1 MSSILYRI
9 HCAFVLIYKEKL
21 LPYMEGAL
29 FCILKHTRAM
39 HRLKFCVWIEVSFCI
54 VYCCWCFTEA
64 ASNEFYF
71 SFICTNVTSSVNA
84 RNICFHFRIHENAVF
99 VYLSPSFYWAK
110 GRNEAVV
117 YDYIINID
125 DNFSSVLHAEE
136 RLVQFCHHQ

>member
-1 MSSILYRI
+1 
-9 HCAFVLIYKEKL
+9 
-21 LPYMEGAL
+21 
-29 FCILKHTRAM
+29 M
-39 HRLKFCVWIEVSFCI
+39 HRLKFCVWIEVSFRI

-84 RNICFHFRIHENAVF
+84 RNICFHFRVHENAVF
-99 VYLSPSFYWAK
+99 VYLSPSFNWAK

-125 DNFSSVLHAEE
+125 DNFFFRFYMLKNDLFNFVITNEFYWNVWCAY
-136 RLVQFCHHQ
+136 FCTRVH